1 MQLVIVGVWITSA
14 IYSLPKFIY
23 VHTVTMQVDQAG
35 RSETFCAPNRQI
47 YNSEVFDMI
56 NFGFLYVTPL
66 LVMTVSKLDRQHKQL
81 INNTADPT
89 GRQWICI

>member
-1 MQLVIVGVWITSA
+1 
-14 IYSLPKFIY
+14 
-23 VHTVTMQVDQAG
+23 MQVDQAG

-66 LVMTVSKLDRQHKQL
+66 LVMTVSKLDEKHKQL
-81 INNTADPT
+81 INTSPAAAVDVFSMHVFTRSFGLLSRGYRCSTAGSP
-89 GRQWICI
+89 